1 MLLSTAY
8 GMLPG
13 NGEAEPRLNTEL
25 GLELEQEQG
34 QVLGSEQKAVQGLAL
49 KLELEL
55 ELELDLQLMFW
66 QCEQLPLQPPQVSPT
81 NS

>member
-25 GLELEQEQG
+25 GLELEQEQEQG

-55 ELELDLQLMFW
+55 DLQLMFW
-66 QCEQLPLQPPQVSPT
+66 HCEQLPLQPPQVSPP

>member
-8 GMLPG
+8 GKLPG

-49 KLELEL
+49 KL
-55 ELELDLQLMFW
+55 DLQLMFW
-66 QCEQLPLQPPQVSPT
+66 HCEQLPLQPPQVSPP